1 MNLDP
6 MKLLPPGVQPFEV
19 IIHPGGQMDIR
30 GFDEEAQAW
39 QVVEAIKQTPLA
51 DVREDAQ
58 VWRVRG
64 LLIQEQ
70 AQLYEFGV
78 SDDGGETFETRP
90 FPEMPG
96 VLVQGDAAEPNTFEA
111 LHYREG
117 RIDLEPDAPDDLLDA
132 VEDAVREYHGS
143 DDWAEKHVS
152 AGGAAGELPDA
163 RRVKLRLEDMGE
175 GLRFVPLPDTAQYL
189 LGGEWHAY
197 APSAQALAP
206 AGLEALDTEGEGGSP
221 FDLLSSLFD
230 MQSVQAEV
238 YADGRV
244 DLQGEDVGEA
254 ASEIIKL
261 TLRDLLGA
269 GDAGEWRGKVGELFE
284 LADGDER
291 PQAIRASLLRQM
303 IDADPNLAGQ
313 AMQPVAV
320 SYDGETWLDLDGDDE
335 DDTTDATA

>member
-6 MKLLPPGVQPFEV
+6 MKLLPPGVRPFEV
-19 IIHPGGQMDIR
+19 ILHPGGQMDIR

-39 QVVEAIKQTPLA
+39 QVAQAIKQTPLV
-51 DVREDAQ
+51 DVREDAE

-96 VLVQGDAAEPNTFEA
+96 VPVQGDAAEPNTFEA

-143 DDWAEKHVS
+143 DDWAEKHVG
-152 AGGAAGELPDA
+152 AGGAAGELPEA
-163 RRVKLRLEDMGE
+163 RRVKLRLEDTGD
-175 GLRFVPLPDTAQYL
+175 GLRFVPLPDTARYL

-206 AGLEALDTEGEGGSP
+206 AGLEALDTDGEGGSP

-244 DLQGEDVGEA
+244 QLQGEDVGEA

-269 GDAGEWRGKVGELFE
+269 GDEGEWREKVGELFE

-335 DDTTDATA
+335 DDTAADA